1 MVMVFF
7 SGPAESRG
15 GGEKEDGEKGKSQ
28 EGKKVGLSSLLS
40 LLLKN
45 KKSSKSHS
53 HCDFH
58 LKKESILMIVIMLI
72 MMTMILGALAAK

>member
-28 EGKKVGLSSLLS
+28 EGKKVCQSSLLS
-40 LLLKN
+40 LL
-45 KKSSKSHS
+45 S
-53 HCDFH
+53 
-58 LKKESILMIVIMLI
+58 IVIHI
-72 MMTMILGALAAK
+72 VISI